1 MTLDSQTRAEV
12 SLQNLQES
20 IVSIACECHK
30 LVLVICPLSL
40 GNGWQSVCSV
50 VITLC
55 QDKPQLLHCGQA
67 WRSS

>member
-20 IVSIACECHK
+20 IVSISCEYHE
-30 LVLVICPLSL
+30 LPLVIWPLSL
-40 GNGWQSVCSV
+40 GDGWQSVSSV

-55 QDKPQLLHCGQA
+55 QDKLPHCGQA